1 MKVITSQSYIND
13 EIVNQKIEQISGQEF
28 VELPVWTTDLK
39 DDDGNELCVLA
50 DGHHTYEAATEL
62 GIEVR
67 FVEQAHPEGLTG
79 EALLEAAWMDSD
91 YRYLGTETNVW

>member
-1 MKVITSQSYIND
+1 MKVITSQLYID
-13 EIVNQKIEQISGQEF
+13 YDVVDQKIAQISGREF
-28 VELPVWTTDLK
+28 VELPVWTTGLK
-39 DDDGNELCVLA
+39 DEEGNELSILA

-67 FVEQAHPEGLTG
+67 FVEQDHPEGLTG

-91 YRYLGTETNVW
+91 YRYLGTEINVW